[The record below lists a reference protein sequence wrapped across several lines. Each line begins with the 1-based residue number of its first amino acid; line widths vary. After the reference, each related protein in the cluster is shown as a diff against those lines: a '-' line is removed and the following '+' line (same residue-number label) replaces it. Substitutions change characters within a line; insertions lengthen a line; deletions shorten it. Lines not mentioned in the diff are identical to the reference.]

1 MRYLSTTPICWHCPL
16 RRSSLFLKQRVG
28 CALQSE
34 ALGTYGEEEYQE
46 DMVGPWQHLLRDS
59 RGAGRVFRTPEDTDK
74 GTGIRQVLGL
84 PALLSGLKG
93 KPAGR

>member
-1 MRYLSTTPICWHCPL
+1 MCFAVGSPGHLW
-16 RRSSLFLKQRVG
+16 RRGVSG
-28 CALQSE
+28 
-34 ALGTYGEEEYQE
+34 

-74 GTGIRQVLGL
+74 GTSIRQMFGL